1 MKPNCL
7 VLNYRIKTKINYP
20 PMKLLTFLT
29 TFFMIATG
37 CTRTVEKEVIKSNF
51 DHTELVA
58 TVMPVGDSNVSGS
71 VTFSESEEG
80 VMVRGNFEGL
90 EPGNHGFHIHQYGDC
105 RAEDG
110 TSAGGHFNPAGNNHG
125 APSDME
131 RHMGDLGN
139 IEADGSGIAAV
150 DYTDDTVTLE
160 QILGRGIIIHA
171 GEDDLESQ
179 PTGAAGSRVAC
190 GVIGI
195 AQN

>member
-1 MKPNCL
+1 
-7 VLNYRIKTKINYP
+7 
-20 PMKLLTFLT
+20 MKLLTFLT
-29 TFFMIATG
+29 TFFMIVTG

-90 EPGNHGFHIHQYGDC
+90 EPGNHGFHIHEYGDC

-139 IEADGSGIAAV
+139 IEADESGIAAV
-150 DYTDDTVTLE
+150 DYTDATVTLE